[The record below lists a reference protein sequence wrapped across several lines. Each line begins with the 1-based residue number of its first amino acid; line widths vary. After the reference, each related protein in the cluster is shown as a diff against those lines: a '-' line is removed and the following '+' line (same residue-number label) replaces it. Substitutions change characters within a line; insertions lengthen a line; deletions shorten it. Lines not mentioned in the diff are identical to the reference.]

1 LRSHHWRVKSQ
12 LIYECKQAIED
23 LYQLDRED
31 PTKTKERVEWL
42 LEKDRFL
49 FGKPEVYYWPS

>member
-1 LRSHHWRVKSQ
+1 MLSHHWRVKSQ
-12 LIYECKQAIED
+12 LIYECKHSIED

-31 PTKTKERVEWL
+31 PPETKDKVEWL

-49 FGKPEVYYWPS
+49 FGKPHVCL